1 MEMKKYKLGEIA
13 TVEISGVDKKTKDNE
28 IPVRLCN
35 FTDVYHNW
43 AITKEMTDS
52 FMKASANQKEINT
65 LSLKKGQ
72 VAFTKD
78 SETRNDIGIPTYIAD
93 DFDNVVLG
101 YHTALITPDKSK
113 LSGKYLN
120 AFMNTRY
127 IQKYFENNA
136 SGSGQRYTLSNETLN
151 SIPIITP
158 DLQTQEKIGDV
169 FSNIDKKIA
178 LNRRMNAKLE
188 QMAKRLYDHWFV
200 QFDFPN
206 ADGKPYKASS
216 GKMVWNETLKR
227 EIPEGWEVKKL
238 GELFTTNRGVS
249 YSTKAI
255 TGEIGIPMINL
266 ASFSPDGSYKIDG
279 IKLYTGKYTQEKI
292 LKPFDLVM
300 CNTQQT
306 AIDFS
311 KDIIGKALLVPDIFE
326 GDITSSHHVNT
337 LKVHNEKLKFYLYR
351 LFNTDYFHAYISH
364 FASGTN
370 IMGLDFAGVENYTA
384 TIPSDEILSKF
395 ADFTLSIEK
404 KKSEIIRENTKLIA
418 LRDRLLPLLMNGQVE
433 VK

>member
-13 TVEISGVDKKTKDNE
+13 KICNGSTPSTKEADNYDGDIVWATPKDLSDQKSKYFYRSERNITKKGFNSCSTQMIPANNILMSSRAPIGLFAINKVDCCTNQGFKNIVLDKSISDVDFMYYFLKYHVKEIEALGSGTTFKEVSKVSFEKYEIE
-28 IPVRLCN
+28 IPSLQ
-35 FTDVYHNW
+35 
-43 AITKEMTDS
+43 AQ
-52 FMKASANQKEINT
+52 QK
-65 LSLKKGQ
+65 
-72 VAFTKD
+72 
-78 SETRNDIGIPTYIAD
+78 IA
-93 DFDNVVLG
+93 V
-101 YHTALITPDKSK
+101 
-113 LSGKYLN
+113 
-120 AFMNTRY
+120 
-127 IQKYFENNA
+127 
-136 SGSGQRYTLSNETLN
+136 
-151 SIPIITP
+151 
-158 DLQTQEKIGDV
+158 V
-169 FSNIDKKIA
+169 FSALDDKIA

-206 ADGKPYKASS
+206 VDGKPYKASG

-238 GELFTTNRGVS
+238 SELFTTNRGVS
-249 YSTKAI
+249 YSTKTI

-279 IKLYTGKYTQEKI
+279 IKVYTGEYTQEKV
-292 LKPFDLVM
+292 LKPFDFVM

-384 TIPSDEILSKF
+384 VIPGEEVLSKF
-395 ADFTLSIEK
+395 ADFTLNIEK
-404 KKSEIIRENTKLIA
+404 MKSEIIRENTKLIS